1 MCPIDEPAST
11 PMPPPPAVPP
21 APRPGPVTGLLQRW
35 SRGERDALDR
45 VLPLVYDELRR
56 LAQRHLRRE
65 RDGHTLEGTG
75 LVHEAFV
82 RLAEHRGPVNLES
95 RAHFLGWAS
104 TLMRHILVDH
114 ARARQAA
121 KRGGSVVHVP
131 LSDAGEAGLTAHDR
145 AASDVLAIDE
155 ALERLAAQDAEQAR
169 VVELRF
175 FAGLSVDETAMVLS
189 RSPRTIKREW
199 RLAKAWLFRDLGDR

>member
-1 MCPIDEPAST
+1 MDPSHRSAT
-11 PMPPPPAVPP
+11 N
-21 APRPGPVTGLLQRW
+21 VTSLLMQW
-35 SRGERDALDR
+35 SQGDRGALDR
-45 VLPLVYDELRR
+45 VIPLVYAELRKI
-56 LAQRHLRRE
+56 AAGQLRRE
-65 RDGHTLEGTG
+65 RAGPPLEPTE
-75 LVHEAFV
+75 LVHSLFLELVDQRHATW
-82 RLAEHRGPVNLES
+82 ENRG
-95 RAHFLGWAS
+95 HFYAVVAQM
-104 TLMRHILVDH
+104 MRRILVDH

-131 LSDAGEAGLTAHDR
+131 LSDDGEAGLTAHDR

-155 ALERLAAQDAEQAR
+155 ALERLAAQDPEQAR